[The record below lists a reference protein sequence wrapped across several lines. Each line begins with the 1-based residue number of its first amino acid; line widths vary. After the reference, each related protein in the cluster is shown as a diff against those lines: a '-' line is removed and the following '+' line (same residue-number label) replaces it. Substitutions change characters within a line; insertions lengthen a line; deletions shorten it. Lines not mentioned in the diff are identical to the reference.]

1 MRVIDVPAK
10 AGFAWLKVSFLLF
23 RAQPTGWLALMA
35 AWLLASLGLLIVPF
49 IGGAIFGILQPGFF
63 AGFVIAARD
72 QEAGLP
78 VGAQH
83 LLAAFRF
90 NGKPLITIG
99 SITLL
104 SNFLVFSIL
113 IMLGFPVTM
122 ETGAGGVPD
131 MAGYAQS
138 LQGKEWIIWLGLALS
153 MVVKGV
159 LWFTCALLAL
169 NQMPATHA
177 IRWSFYAL
185 VANFLPMLVFA
196 LLMTA
201 IFVIAAIPVLLGM
214 IIAIPVFAI
223 AHYVSYQD
231 MFRASDE
238 V

>member
-1 MRVIDVPAK
+1 MRVIDVPAS
-10 AGFAWLKVSFLLF
+10 AGFAWIKMSFLMF
-23 RAQPTGWLALMA
+23 RAQPTGWLTLLA

-63 AGFVIAARD
+63 ASFVIAARD
-72 QEAGLP
+72 QEAGQP
-78 VGAQH
+78 VGLHQ

-90 NGKPLITIG
+90 NGKPLVTIG

-104 SNFLVFSIL
+104 ANLLVFAVL
-113 IMLGFPVTM
+113 AMLGFPLTM
-122 ETGAGGVPD
+122 EAGADGMPD
-131 MAGYAQS
+131 MAAYART
-138 LQGKEWIIWLGLALS
+138 LQGKEWIVWLGLALS

-185 VANFLPMLVFA
+185 VANILPMLVFTA
-196 LLMTA
+196 LMTA
-201 IFVIAAIPVLLGM
+201 IFIFAAIPFLLGM
-214 IIAIPVFAI
+214 FIAMPVFAI
-223 AHYVSYQD
+223 AHYVSYRD
-231 MFRASDE
+231 LFRVSDD